1 MTDLPPPRNEY
12 LLEGSTAEQAPPKP
26 ENPLL
31 FIHRRMR
38 GRYKYAVP
46 LALVLAVTGSVVGY
60 FLTKPKFES
69 VGLVNIQPAQD
80 RVLFQ
85 TEQNTVPPMF
95 DAFVSAQGEFLR
107 SSRVLQRTAEDPQ
120 LRAAGGRPGRQGII
134 DLQSSI
140 SVRRARGG
148 QLISVSAAN
157 DSPQVAQAM
166 VNAVLR
172 AYDELYGEV
181 AATQD
186 TARETLVQDLVNR
199 YANSLEGY
207 REDEARIAQVHGGLE
222 SLQRNKAAKEQQL
235 EFFSR
240 QLDSLDVVIQMREQ
254 GGIVTTEASVDEAL
268 MQDPEVINMQL
279 ATTDSVMAEFLSRR
293 RAMSTERAR
302 LGQTLGPMHRD
313 MRRMNDAIT
322 AIEQQINDRREI
334 LLSAGPQGTGGDEM
348 SLLTL
353 VPSQMSLAQARRARE
368 FYLAMQQE
376 ASRELTDFNTRVS
389 NLMRIREQQEEVR
402 SNLLSARQRLEAL
415 RVEKQAGR
423 TGRVNIAQQGDLPLK
438 PSTDRRIALAAMGA
452 MGGFGAGF
460 AVVFLLTFLDRS
472 FRFTDE
478 VEKLGFEAPLLGALP
493 ELGSADPEQEE
504 VAALSVHHLRN
515 MVMLHP
521 PPENPDPV
529 IYTVTSAGAGDGKTS
544 LTLSL
549 GMSFAASG
557 MKTLLL
563 DSDLLGRGLTRSL
576 QMEGVTGLAEALE
589 NDSLDA
595 AVHET
600 SFANLWATPAGRDG
614 AIEPERLNKRDL
626 ARLIAEARERFE
638 IVLVD
643 TGPLLGS
650 LEANLVAGLSDCVV
664 LVVSRGQDSKLV
676 NACIQRLRRIGVHC
690 AGVVFNRA
698 EVQDFE
704 RSFAAGSVSSVRSV
718 RSRRPDDASTG
729 GSGSGGAD
737 AGLLRALSSSA
748 EDEDSTRRA
757 SV

>member
-1 MTDLPPPRNEY
+1 MTDLPPPRTEY
-12 LLEGSTAEQAPPKP
+12 LLEGSTAEQAPTKP

-31 FIHRRMR
+31 FVHRRMR
-38 GRYKYAVP
+38 GRYKYAAP
-46 LALVLAVTGSVVGY
+46 LALVLAVAGSVVGY

-107 SSRVLQRTAEDPQ
+107 SSRVLQRAAEDPQ
-120 LRAAGGRPGRQGII
+120 LRAAGGNPGRQGII
-134 DLQSSI
+134 DLQSAI

-157 DSPQVAQAM
+157 DSPQIAQAM

-172 AYDELYGEV
+172 SYDELYGEV

-186 TARETLVQDLVNR
+186 TARETLVQELVNR

-235 EFFSR
+235 EMFSR

-254 GGIVTTEASVDEAL
+254 GGVVTAQGESNDDAL

-293 RAMSTERAR
+293 RAMNTERAR

-313 MRRMNDAIT
+313 MRRMNDAMA
-322 AIEQQINDRREI
+322 AIEQQIDERREI
-334 LLSAGPQGTGGDEM
+334 LLRAGPQGNGTDEM

-353 VPSQMSLAQARRARE
+353 VPSQMSLAQARQARE

-402 SNLLSARQRLEAL
+402 SNLLQARQRLEAL

-460 AVVFLLTFLDRS
+460 AIVFLLTFLDRS

-576 QMEGVTGLAEALE
+576 QMDGVPGLAEALE
-589 NDSLDA
+589 NDSLA
-595 AVHET
+595 PSVHET
-600 SFANLWATPAGRDG
+600 SFANLWASPAGRDG

-626 ARLIAEARERFE
+626 ARLIAEAREQFE

-698 EVQDFE
+698 DVQDFE
-704 RSFAAGSVSSVRSV
+704 RSFAAGSVASVRSV
-718 RSRRPDDASTG
+718 RSRRPEEPPEGGTG
-729 GSGSGGAD
+729 VGAD